1 MKRIIVLA
9 STILATFLIPMGA
22 ACQESNTAVPERVL
36 SISLSISL
44 ALNNRKE
51 ALLADKEIKIAV
63 ERINEAESFNYPKI
77 DMTFNYS
84 RVDTDHWMMLPPT
97 FGSLLIPRTTPGDY
111 CLTRLSLW
119 QHVYSGGVYKS
130 NSKLAQ
136 SNLERADSQKKVVQ
150 NDITFEVKKE
160 FYSLLATEKKLETYK
175 TVISSIEQKME
186 SVPAPSSWTSVEK
199 LQVQDGLQGLK
210 NEYTLLKNEYEKQ
223 KLEFLQTIGLEL
235 NTSFEINE
243 TFEPI
248 MEIYDLNKLL
258 AWAFQYRPE
267 PKQVQVQEEMDAL
280 SVKLSMAAR
289 SPTVS
294 LGAHYE
300 FPGETFNFDKKAWNA
315 TVNLSLPIYDG
326 FASIYRTRQKNLQ
339 KDQNKL
345 KRKDMEDSIQFE
357 VRKSYMDYNFWM
369 NEMSERKNQLNN
381 SEQLLPAGIIG
392 NSPTMVAVYNSYVK
406 YKLSYI
412 EATKEHLISRVTVE
426 HAIGKTLAKE

>member
-1 MKRIIVLA
+1 MKRTAISTI
-9 STILATFLIPMGA
+9 TILAIFSA
-22 ACQESNTAVPERVL
+22 SVVCQEQNKQVPERILNIVQ
-36 SISLSISL
+36 SISL

-51 ALLADKEIKIAV
+51 ALLAEKDTKIAV

-84 RVDTDHWMMLPPT
+84 RVETDHWMLLPPT

-111 CLTRLSLW
+111 YLTRLSLW

-130 NSKLAQ
+130 NFKLAQ
-136 SNLERADSQKKVVQ
+136 SNLERADSQKKIVQ
-150 NDITFEVKKE
+150 NDITFEVKKK
-160 FYSLLATEKKLETYK
+160 FYSLLATEKKLEVYK
-175 TVISSIEQKME
+175 SAIASIEENANITATASKN
-186 SVPAPSSWTSVEK
+186 TTEK
-199 LQVQDGLQGLK
+199 LRAQDTLQEIK
-210 NEYTLLKNEYEKQ
+210 NEYTMLKNEYEKQ
-223 KLEFLQTIGLEL
+223 KLEFLKTIGLEL
-235 NTSFEINE
+235 NTSFEIDE
-243 TFEPI
+243 TFEPVV
-248 MEIYDLNKLL
+248 EDYDLNKLL

-267 PKQVQVQEEMDAL
+267 PKQVQVQEDMDAL

-300 FPGETFNFDKKAWNA
+300 FPGETFSFDKKAWNA

-326 FASIYRTRQKNLQ
+326 FASIYRTRQKSLQ

-357 VRKSYMDYNFWM
+357 VRKSFMDYNFWM
-369 NEMSERKNQLNN
+369 TEVQERKKQLDN
-381 SEQLLPAGIIG
+381 SEQFLAGIEG
-392 NSPTMVAVYNSYVK
+392 DSAALVAAYDSCLK
-406 YKLSYI
+406 YEVSYI
-412 EATKEHLISRVTVE
+412 EATKEHLVSRITVE